1 MEIDMDRLKKSVQHY
16 KEWAK
21 EIEDKAEDVA
31 IEKWHGGMSIAM
43 DLVLSWLEGESMP
56 PIHEPSG
63 VMPTGSTVGV
73 HSEDGELDTIEC
85 PTFDLPDCDPL
96 HDCEFSERCDVCF
109 TMSKYRCKKYAIWEG
124 QKPKPSVHEQ
134 VNIPEGLRN

>member
-1 MEIDMDRLKKSVQHY
+1 MIGDDS
-16 KEWAK
+16 
-21 EIEDKAEDVA
+21 DKM
-31 IEKWHGGMSIAM
+31 GM
-43 DLVLSWLEGESMP
+43 DLIKYLEGHKGGTLATRIPMNDFYDLINYLVSVGWTKSNP
-56 PIHEPSG
+56 GG

-124 QKPKPSVHEQ
+124 QKPKPSAHEP
-134 VNIPEGLRN
+134 VTSDRRGS